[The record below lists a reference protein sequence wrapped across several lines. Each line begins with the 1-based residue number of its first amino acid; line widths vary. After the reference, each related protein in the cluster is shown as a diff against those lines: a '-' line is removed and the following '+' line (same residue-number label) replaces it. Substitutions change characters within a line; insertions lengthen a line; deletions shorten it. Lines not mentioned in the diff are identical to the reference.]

1 MPSDHV
7 TLSITVEMSALDEQ
21 VDWLTRGSSQG
32 GYRKIQITWLTR
44 GSSQDGY
51 RKIQNTILKLY
62 GYSCRGSNCCFLFL
76 PAFSMGVQ
84 PLKERICFSWSKFF
98 PIRVD
103 SVWKVFAGQKSKE

>member
-1 MPSDHV
+1 MPTDHV

-21 VDWLTRGSSQG
+21 VD
-32 GYRKIQITWLTR
+32 WLTR

-76 PAFSMGVQ
+76 PAFSRGVQ

-103 SVWKVFAGQKSKE
+103 SVWKVFAGQKSKG